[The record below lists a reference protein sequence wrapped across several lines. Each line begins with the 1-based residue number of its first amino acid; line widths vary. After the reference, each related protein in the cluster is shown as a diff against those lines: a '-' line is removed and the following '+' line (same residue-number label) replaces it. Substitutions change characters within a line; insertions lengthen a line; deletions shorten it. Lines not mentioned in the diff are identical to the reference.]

1 MLKVLE
7 KEVVEEVK
15 CEVTLRLVDG
25 KPADELTKA
34 LVEFLPKEDEEK
46 EEDEYYEPSKEYEET
61 ETEEKDEGYE
71 PYPD

>member
-15 CEVTLRLVDG
+15 CEVTLRLIDG

-34 LVEFLPKEDEEK
+34 LVEFLPKEDEE
-46 EEDEYYEPSKEYEET
+46 T
-61 ETEEKDEGYE
+61 ETEEKDEDYE
-71 PYPD
+71 PYPH